1 METRHASEGSNEWLF
16 LQERLQELAHDLRE
30 VERQIAEAQD
40 TGRSADLPEARRTLL
55 TREQE
60 IVDELLDETARAR
73 LEQAIGSRLRRL
85 QTARFTTL
93 AGRRDRYGQ
102 RFWDQETEIAILNDL
117 LQRWQAWNREP
128 SEISD

>member
-40 TGRSADLPEARRTLL
+40 IGRGADLPEARRALL

-60 IVDELLDETARAR
+60 VVDELLDETARVR

-85 QTARFTTL
+85 QAARFATL
-93 AGRRDRYGQ
+93 ANGRNRYGQ
-102 RFWDQETEIAILNDL
+102 RFWEQETEIAILNDL

>member
-40 TGRSADLPEARRTLL
+40 VGRSADLPEARRTSL

-60 IVDELLDETARAR
+60 IVDELLDETARVR

-85 QTARFTTL
+85 QTSRFTAL
-93 AGRRDRYGQ
+93 AGGRNRYGQ
-102 RFWDQETEIAILNDL
+102 RFWEQEMEIAILNDL